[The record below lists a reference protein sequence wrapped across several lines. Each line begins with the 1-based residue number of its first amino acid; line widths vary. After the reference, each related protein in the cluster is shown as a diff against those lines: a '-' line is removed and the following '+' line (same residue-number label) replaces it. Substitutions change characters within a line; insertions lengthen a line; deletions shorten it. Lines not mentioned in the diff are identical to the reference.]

1 MQKICYF
8 FLIVF
13 LLSLVI
19 GHHLFAKTTTTS
31 INNQQAITYTVTF
44 ISPEVPKLATEMV
57 THSELIRLAN
67 QPLNNK
73 IGLNLRVKEDINIAQ
88 KILDSNGYYSGTI
101 QQDINW
107 QANPIK
113 IQIQFKPG
121 VQYKINTIAIQ
132 YLDED
137 LSYLPL
143 SLEKFNL
150 NKEDPALAIN
160 IISSVDNLM
169 QYIHNNGYPLAK
181 LEHTQY
187 IINRMVYTLDINLI
201 IKQGPLLHMGEVQP
215 QNKLNISTRFLNKII
230 TWKEGRVWS
239 NALIDSYRTR
249 LQQTGLFSSI
259 SLTPS
264 NKKEQNRNTPIELV
278 ATEAPPRTI
287 SGGVQYS
294 SDQGIGA
301 RGTWEHRNVFGNGEF
316 FRLTAP
322 MTQDDQRIMANFR
335 KPAFGS
341 PKQSFISEAQ
351 LLKEN
356 TTSYKQQ
363 LASITAGLERQFNR
377 RLFGSTSFSVDTG
390 FMDDRDSAKKM
401 FTLFGVPLSIT
412 RDTSKDPL
420 NPVKGTKTTLK
431 IIPYTGK
438 YKKNILTLRSRLD
451 FSFYLDVLE
460 TGKLILASKIAVGSL
475 LGRDIENYPAMLR
488 FYAGGGGSVRGYDYQ
503 SLGPKNKY
511 GDAIGGLSF
520 STISFELRM
529 KITDTIGIVPF
540 IDGGNIYEKKFPD
553 FKKAIYWGVG
563 LGLRYYT
570 SFAPIRLDVA
580 TPLQNRRHNKHFQF
594 YISIG
599 QSF

>member
-187 IINRMVYTLDINLI
+187 IINRMAYTLDINLI

-431 IIPYTGK
+431 IIPYAGK

-460 TGKLILASKIAVGSL
+460 TGKLILANKIAVGSL

>member
-13 LLSLVI
+13 LISLVI

-187 IINRMVYTLDINLI
+187 IINRMAYTLDINLI

>member
-187 IINRMVYTLDINLI
+187 IINRMAYTLDINLI